1 MLYLLE
7 DKRSSLRKIYLSKSF
22 LMNLK
27 KFFFS
32 DISIVLIIFLLDR
45 ISKLYVI
52 HLDGILLNSE
62 IITSKFIN
70 IQLIWNEGVA
80 FGLFAFDDRSF
91 YNLITG
97 LIIIIILI
105 LIYFIRRSRGIEKYS
120 FLIILAG
127 ALGNV
132 FDRFLYSAV
141 PDFIDIH
148 YQNFHWFI
156 FNVADI
162 FITLGVLL
170 LIFSELLMKKRN

>member
-1 MLYLLE
+1 M
-7 DKRSSLRKIYLSKSF
+7 SLK
-22 LMNLK
+22 
-27 KFFFS
+27 
-32 DISIVLIIFLLDR
+32 DIIIVSLIFLLDR
-45 ISKLYVI
+45 ISKIYVI
-52 HLDGILLNSE
+52 HLDEILLNSE
-62 IITSKFIN
+62 IIASKFIN

-80 FGLFAFDDRSF
+80 FGLFAFDDKSF

-97 LIIIIILI
+97 FIIIIILT
-105 LIYFIRRSRGIEKYS
+105 LIYFIRKTRGIEKYS
-120 FLIILAG
+120 FIAILGG

-162 FITLGVLL
+162 FITLGVMI
-170 LIFSELLMKKRN
+170 LIFNEIFLKKEVK

>member
-1 MLYLLE
+1 
-7 DKRSSLRKIYLSKSF
+7 
-22 LMNLK
+22 MNLK
-27 KFFFS
+27 RFFFS
-32 DISIVLIIFLLDR
+32 DIFIVFIIFLLDR

-52 HLDGILLNSE
+52 HLDGTLLNSE

-80 FGLFAFDDRSF
+80 FGLFAFDDKFF

-97 LIIIIILI
+97 FIIIIILI

>member
-1 MLYLLE
+1 MSLKDIIIILL
-7 DKRSSLRKIYLSKSF
+7 
-22 LMNLK
+22 
-27 KFFFS
+27 
-32 DISIVLIIFLLDR
+32 IFLLDR
-45 ISKLYVI
+45 ISKIYVI
-52 HLDGILLNSE
+52 HFDEILLNSE

-70 IQLIWNEGVA
+70 IKLIWNEGVA
-80 FGLFAFDDRSF
+80 FGLFAFDDKFF

-97 LIIIIILI
+97 FIIIIILT
-105 LIYFIRRSRGIEKYS
+105 LIYFIRKTIGIEKYS
-120 FLIILAG
+120 FIIILGG

-162 FITLGVLL
+162 FITSGVIL
-170 LIFSELLMKKRN
+170 LIYTEVFLKNKKI

>member
-1 MLYLLE
+1 M
-7 DKRSSLRKIYLSKSF
+7 D
-22 LMNLK
+22 LK
-27 KFFFS
+27 KFLFS
-32 DISIVLIIFLLDR
+32 DILIILIIILLDR

-80 FGLFAFDDRSF
+80 FGLFAFDDKFF

-97 LIIIIILI
+97 FIIVIILI
-105 LIYFIRRSRGIEKYS
+105 LIFFIKKTIGIEKYS

-162 FITLGVLL
+162 FITLGVILL
-170 LIFSELLMKKRN
+170 VYIEIFLKNKKSL

>member
-1 MLYLLE
+1 
-7 DKRSSLRKIYLSKSF
+7 
-22 LMNLK
+22 MNLK

-32 DISIVLIIFLLDR
+32 DILIVLIIFLLDR

-52 HLDGILLNSE
+52 HLDGTLLNSE
-62 IITSKFIN
+62 IITSKFIS

-80 FGLFAFDDRSF
+80 FGLFAFDDKFF

-97 LIIIIILI
+97 FIIVIILI
-105 LIYFIRRSRGIEKYS
+105 LIFFIKKTTGIEKYS

-162 FITLGVLL
+162 FITLGVIL
-170 LIFSELLMKKRN
+170 LIYAEIFLKNKKI

>member
-1 MLYLLE
+1 MRFK
-7 DKRSSLRKIYLSKSF
+7 DIIIVSL
-22 LMNLK
+22 
-27 KFFFS
+27 
-32 DISIVLIIFLLDR
+32 IFLLDR
-45 ISKLYVI
+45 ISKIYVI
-52 HLDGILLNSE
+52 HLDEILLNSE

-80 FGLFAFDDRSF
+80 FGLFAFDDKSF

-97 LIIIIILI
+97 FIIIIILT
-105 LIYFIRRSRGIEKYS
+105 LIYFIRKTRGIEKYS
-120 FLIILAG
+120 FIVILGG

-132 FDRFLYSAV
+132 FDRFFYSAV

>member
-1 MLYLLE
+1 
-7 DKRSSLRKIYLSKSF
+7 
-22 LMNLK
+22 MNLK
-27 KFFFS
+27 KLFFS
-32 DISIVLIIFLLDR
+32 DTLIVLIIFLLDR

-52 HLDGILLNSE
+52 YLDGILLNSE
-62 IITSKFIN
+62 IINSKFIN

-80 FGLFAFDDRSF
+80 FGLLAFNEKFF
-91 YNLITG
+91 YNFITG
-97 LIIIIILI
+97 FIVIIILT
-105 LIYFIRRSRGIEKYS
+105 LIYFIRKTRGIEKYS
-120 FLIILAG
+120 FIIILGG

-162 FITLGVLL
+162 FITLGVIL
-170 LIFSELLMKKRN
+170 LIYAEIFLKNKKI

>member
-1 MLYLLE
+1 M
-7 DKRSSLRKIYLSKSF
+7 D
-22 LMNLK
+22 LK

-32 DISIVLIIFLLDR
+32 DILIVIIIFLLDR

-80 FGLFAFDDRSF
+80 FGLFAFDDKFF

-97 LIIIIILI
+97 FIIIIILI

-162 FITLGVLL
+162 FITVGVILIISKEIFLG
-170 LIFSELLMKKRN
+170 KKI

>member
-1 MLYLLE
+1 MRLK
-7 DKRSSLRKIYLSKSF
+7 DIIIISL
-22 LMNLK
+22 
-27 KFFFS
+27 
-32 DISIVLIIFLLDR
+32 IFLLDR
-45 ISKLYVI
+45 ISKIYVI
-52 HLDGILLNSE
+52 HLDEILLNSE
-62 IITSKFIN
+62 IIALKFIN

-80 FGLFAFDDRSF
+80 FGLFAFDDKFF

-97 LIIIIILI
+97 FIIVIILI
-105 LIYFIRRSRGIEKYS
+105 LIFFIRKTAGIEKYS

-162 FITLGVLL
+162 FITSGVIL
-170 LIFSELLMKKRN
+170 LIYTEVFLKNKKI

>member
-1 MLYLLE
+1 M
-7 DKRSSLRKIYLSKSF
+7 D
-22 LMNLK
+22 LK

-32 DISIVLIIFLLDR
+32 DILIVLIIFLLDR

-80 FGLFAFDDRSF
+80 FGLFAFDDKFF

-97 LIIIIILI
+97 FIIIIILI

>member
-1 MLYLLE
+1 
-7 DKRSSLRKIYLSKSF
+7 
-22 LMNLK
+22 MNLK
-27 KFFFS
+27 KLFS
-32 DISIVLIIFLLDR
+32 FDILIVLLIFLLDR

-52 HLDGILLNSE
+52 HLDGTQLNSE
-62 IITSKFIN
+62 ITISKFIN

-80 FGLFAFDDRSF
+80 FGLFAFNDKFF

-97 LIIIIILI
+97 YIIVIILI
-105 LIYFIRRSRGIEKYS
+105 LIFFIRKTRGIEKYS

-132 FDRFLYSAV
+132 FDRFFYSAV

-162 FITLGVLL
+162 FITIGVVLL
-170 LIFSELLMKKRN
+170 MYTELILKNKKI

>member
-1 MLYLLE
+1 MSLKDIIIILL
-7 DKRSSLRKIYLSKSF
+7 
-22 LMNLK
+22 
-27 KFFFS
+27 
-32 DISIVLIIFLLDR
+32 IFLLDR
-45 ISKLYVI
+45 ISKIYVI
-52 HLDGILLNSE
+52 HLDEILLNSE

-80 FGLFAFDDRSF
+80 FGLFAFDDKSF

-97 LIIIIILI
+97 FIIIIILT
-105 LIYFIRRSRGIEKYS
+105 LIYFIRKTKGIEKYS
-120 FLIILAG
+120 FIVILGG

>member
-1 MLYLLE
+1 MKLK
-7 DKRSSLRKIYLSKSF
+7 DIIIVSL
-22 LMNLK
+22 
-27 KFFFS
+27 
-32 DISIVLIIFLLDR
+32 IFLLDR
-45 ISKLYVI
+45 ISKIYVI
-52 HLDGILLNSE
+52 HLDEILLNSE
-62 IITSKFIN
+62 IIASKFIN

-80 FGLFAFDDRSF
+80 FGLFAFDDKFF

-97 LIIIIILI
+97 FIIVIILI
-105 LIYFIRRSRGIEKYS
+105 LIFFIRKTKGIEKYS
-120 FLIILAG
+120 FIVILGG

-162 FITLGVLL
+162 FITSGVIL
-170 LIFSELLMKKRN
+170 LIYTEVFLKNKKI

>member
-1 MLYLLE
+1 ML
-7 DKRSSLRKIYLSKSF
+7 
-22 LMNLK
+22 
-27 KFFFS
+27 
-32 DISIVLIIFLLDR
+32 
-45 ISKLYVI
+45 
-52 HLDGILLNSE
+52 H
-62 IITSKFIN
+62 
-70 IQLIWNEGVA
+70 A
-80 FGLFAFDDRSF
+80 FGLFAFDDKFF

-97 LIIIIILI
+97 FIILIILI
-105 LIYFIRRSRGIEKYS
+105 LIFFIRKTKGIEKYS

-162 FITLGVLL
+162 FITLGVIL
-170 LIFSELLMKKRN
+170 LIYAEIFLKNKKI